1 MNEKIMINLM
11 FIQETIRMTDKFAFI
26 EEAKELFGHMKVM
39 RQKPIIPAGVLPH
52 FNNIS

>member
-1 MNEKIMINLM
+1 
-11 FIQETIRMTDKFAFI
+11 MTDKFAFI